1 MGTTSNE
8 VMLQHIDD
16 VRAPFNACKDEVL
29 GINDKRTWWTA
40 LASDAKTASLVTARP
55 HSSGCPTCANFDGVE
70 PI

>member
-16 VRAPFNACKDEVL
+16 LRAPFNACKDEVL
-29 GINDKRTWWTA
+29 AIYAKKDWFQRLPSDAQAAA
-40 LASDAKTASLVTARP
+40 LAAARP
-55 HSSGCPTCANFDGVE
+55 HSSGCPQCTNFDGIE